1 MVLTNGRWQDALNG
15 FADLV
20 KNGEYS
26 KMDYPIW
33 KKIRK
38 WNDNVSIWNNSNDV
52 VVFPYESYDVV
63 DTEVFSARDG
73 SFGQYLKEHWL
84 DTEVIYNSYSADSL
98 AATKADTALS
108 AKTAYTQ
115 TDSTTLNSVNVNG
128 ITLNDYYY
136 SNGTSN
142 SGYINIDAED
152 IHIGNISVAEKIAE
166 LVAKIDTKQDKLP
179 IENEKEKENKNM
191 NMFKGF
197 DFGRVDGSTV
207 RMSMYG
213 LAIKN
218 QAGVWVSYNTATN
231 EIVDVDV
238 LNFNGEQFMYKMPVA
253 IDQIH
258 AGDTIIHNR
267 KPMFVGEI
275 TDDGKM
281 IVIDVYDG
289 EEKMIL
295 PTKNMFGFNF
305 ATKVVSLMDMA
316 GMNKPNAENPFGNM
330 WMLAMM
336 GDGKDFDF
344 KDMLMIQMMSGQ
356 LSTNGSMNPMLALM
370 MMGDKGNDDNMM
382 MAMAMSGMFN
392 KV

>member
-1 MVLTNGRWQDALNG
+1 MVLTNGRWRDALNG

-33 KKIRK
+33 QRIRK
-38 WNDNVSIWNNSNDV
+38 WNNDITIWSSSNDV
-52 VVFPYESYDVV
+52 IVFPCESCNVI
-63 DTEVFSARDG
+63 DTEMFSSRDG

-84 DTEVIYNSYSADSL
+84 DAEVIYNTCTDGSL
-98 AATKADTALS
+98 TAVKADYMQS
-108 AKTAYTQ
+108 
-115 TDSTTLNSVNVNG
+115 DSTTLNSVNVNS
-128 ITLNDYYY
+128 ITLDDYYY
-136 SNGTSN
+136 TKGTAN
-142 SGYINIDAED
+142 VGYINIDADD
-152 IHIGNISVAEKIAE
+152 IRYGDVSIIDKIAALE
-166 LVAKIDTKQDKLP
+166 TKIDTKQDKIP
-179 IENEKEKENKNM
+179 TCDCEKEKESKNM

-197 DFGRVDGSTV
+197 DFGRVDGSVV

-253 IDQIH
+253 IDQIN

-267 KPMFVGEI
+267 KPMFVGEV

-281 IVIDVYDG
+281 VVIDVYDG

-344 KDMLMIQMMSGQ
+344 KDMLMMQMMSGQ

-370 MMGDKGNDDNMM
+370 MMGDKGNDDNLM

-392 KV
+392 KM

>member
-1 MVLTNGRWQDALNG
+1 
-15 FADLV
+15 
-20 KNGEYS
+20 
-26 KMDYPIW
+26 
-33 KKIRK
+33 
-38 WNDNVSIWNNSNDV
+38 
-52 VVFPYESYDVV
+52 
-63 DTEVFSARDG
+63 
-73 SFGQYLKEHWL
+73 
-84 DTEVIYNSYSADSL
+84 
-98 AATKADTALS
+98 
-108 AKTAYTQ
+108 
-115 TDSTTLNSVNVNG
+115 
-128 ITLNDYYY
+128 
-136 SNGTSN
+136 
-142 SGYINIDAED
+142 
-152 IHIGNISVAEKIAE
+152 
-166 LVAKIDTKQDKLP
+166 
-179 IENEKEKENKNM
+179 M

-197 DFGRVDGSTV
+197 DFGRVDGSVV

-231 EIVDVDV
+231 EIIDVDV

-253 IDQIH
+253 VDQIH

-267 KPMFVGEI
+267 KPMFVGEV

-281 IVIDVYDG
+281 IVIDVFEG

-344 KDMLMIQMMSGQ
+344 KDMLMMQMMSGQ

-370 MMGDKGNDDNMM
+370 MMGDKNNDDNLM

-392 KV
+392 KM

>member
-1 MVLTNGRWQDALNG
+1 MVLTKGRWQDALNG

-33 KKIRK
+33 QRIRK
-38 WNDNVSIWNNSNDV
+38 WNYDITIWSNSNDV
-52 VVFPYESYDVV
+52 IVFPCESYNVI
-63 DTEVFSARDG
+63 DTEVFSKRDG

-84 DTEVIYNSYSADSL
+84 DAEVIYNTCSDGSL
-98 AATKADTALS
+98 TAAKADYMQS
-108 AKTAYTQ
+108 
-115 TDSTTLNSVNVNG
+115 DSTTLNSVNVNT
-128 ITLNDYYY
+128 ITLDDYYY
-136 SNGTSN
+136 TAGTSN
-142 SGYINIDAED
+142 SSYIHIDAD
-152 IHIGNISVAEKIAE
+152 DVRVGSISVVDKFNE
-166 LVAKIDTKQDKLP
+166 LEAKIDTKQDKLP
-179 IENEKEKENKNM
+179 TEKEKENKNM

-218 QAGVWVSYNTATN
+218 QAGVWVSYNVATN
-231 EIVDVDV
+231 EIIDVDV

-258 AGDTIIHNR
+258 TGDTIIHNR
-267 KPMFVGEI
+267 KPMFVGEV

-281 IVIDVYDG
+281 IVIDVFEG

-336 GDGKDFDF
+336 GDGKDINF
-344 KDMLMIQMMSGQ
+344 KDIMLMQMMSGQ
-356 LSTNGSMNPMLALM
+356 GNSNMNPMMAMMLM
-370 MMGDKGNDDNMM
+370 GENNEDNLM

-392 KV
+392 NM